1 MASNRPN
8 QTRVARVLCS
18 STTLAGLLKTEDV
31 RTNIHIK
38 KIASFSHHNLLP
50 NLVGEAWWYQI
61 SGVITSILMF
71 MMAVFLIRSAVHIFP
86 QENVKCCQADAR
98 RRLGNICERLENRER
113 DSQPRSVF
121 RSFRKVDA
129 DEQESRAF
137 YHFLGLN
144 NSLPL
149 TEIKHFGLQAFRV
162 RAEESYIFRLVNS
175 KLVV

>member
-1 MASNRPN
+1 
-8 QTRVARVLCS
+8 
-18 STTLAGLLKTEDV
+18 
-31 RTNIHIK
+31 
-38 KIASFSHHNLLP
+38 
-50 NLVGEAWWYQI
+50 
-61 SGVITSILMF
+61 MF
-71 MMAVFLIRSAVHIFP
+71 MMAVFLIRSAVHIFT
-86 QENVKCCQADAR
+86 QENVKGCQADAR